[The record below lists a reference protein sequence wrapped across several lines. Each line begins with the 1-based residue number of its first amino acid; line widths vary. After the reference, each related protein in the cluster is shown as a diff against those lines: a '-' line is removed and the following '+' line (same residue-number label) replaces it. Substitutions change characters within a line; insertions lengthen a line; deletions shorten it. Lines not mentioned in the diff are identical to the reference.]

1 MHPFLNIASRAARE
15 ASDLILEALARP
27 DRIRIEEKGPNDF
40 VTDVDQSVEQI
51 LIQHI
56 RKAYPD
62 HGILCEES
70 GELPGRDPDTRWIID
85 PIDGTRNFI
94 HGFPH
99 FCIAIA
105 CIQKGKIQHGLIVDP
120 VRGDEFS
127 ATRGSG
133 ARLNGLRMRVSDV
146 RELSRATISL
156 ACAGKD
162 NYPHFLR
169 IQEHLH
175 GRISGLRFTGS
186 SALDLAYVAAGR
198 LDAGWMAGM
207 QLWDYA
213 AGALMIQEAGGLI
226 SDGHGNPDIMA
237 ATSLVFGTPRCYRQ
251 MLPAVKS

>member
-1 MHPFLNIASRAARE
+1 MHPFLNIALRAARE

-27 DRIRIEEKGPNDF
+27 DRIRIQEKGPNDF
-40 VTDVDQSVEQI
+40 VTDVDQAVEELLVQQI
-51 LIQHI
+51 
-56 RKAYPD
+56 RRAYPD
-62 HGILCEES
+62 HGFLCEES
-70 GELPGRDPDTRWIID
+70 GEIVGKDPDTRWIID

-105 CIQKGKIQHGLIVDP
+105 CVQKGKVQHGLIVDP

-127 ATRGSG
+127 ATRGNG
-133 ARLNGLRMRVSDV
+133 ARLNDLRMRVSPTRD
-146 RELSRATISL
+146 LNQAIASL
-156 ACAGKD
+156 ASAGKD
-162 NYPHFLR
+162 NYQQLLH
-169 IQEHLH
+169 IQEHLQ

-213 AGALMIQEAGGLI
+213 AGALMVQEAGGLI
-226 SDGHGNPDIMA
+226 SDGHGNPEVMEA
-237 ATSLVFGTPRCYRQ
+237 KSLVFGTPRCYRQ